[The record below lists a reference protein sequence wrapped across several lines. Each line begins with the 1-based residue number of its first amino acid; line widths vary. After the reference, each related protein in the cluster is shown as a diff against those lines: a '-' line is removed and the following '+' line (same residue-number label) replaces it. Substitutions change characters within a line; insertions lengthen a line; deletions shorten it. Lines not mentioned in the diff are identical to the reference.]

1 MQRLEEELYLLRLK
15 VLEMASLS
23 QMATVSAMRAFVTKD
38 LELAETVIEGDKIIN
53 ALECEI
59 DDMTLRLLALAQPW
73 AKDLRFILAMV
84 RVCLHIERVGDEA
97 VNIARASKVIGKK
110 GHPQLGSECVLGT
123 IDQLSVQA
131 GTMLRE
137 SISALQDNDVEL
149 ARKVCDEDD
158 LCDKLYLDVL
168 TQTVDCMCN
177 ASPEADALTRYLLTA
192 KSLERIGDLATNVAE
207 LVIFIVEGVNIKHGY
222 MEHKKRT

>member
-23 QMATVSAMRAFVTKD
+23 QMATATAMRAFVAKD
-38 LELAETVIEGDKIIN
+38 MELAETVIEGDKIIN
-53 ALECEI
+53 DLECEI
-59 DDMTLRLLALAQPW
+59 DEMTLRLLALAQPW

-97 VNIARASKVIGKK
+97 VNIARAAKAIG
-110 GHPQLGSECVLGT
+110 GTGRQRLASECVLNT
-123 IDQLSVQA
+123 IDQLAAQA
-131 GTMLRE
+131 ETMLRE
-137 SISALQDNDVEL
+137 SLNALQDNDVEL
-149 ARKVCDEDD
+149 ARKVCGEDE
-158 LCDKLYLDVL
+158 LCDKLYLGVL
-168 TQTVDCMCN
+168 TQTADCMCN
-177 ASPEADALTRYLLTA
+177 ASPEAAALTSCLLTA

-222 MEHKKRT
+222 MEHKKRI